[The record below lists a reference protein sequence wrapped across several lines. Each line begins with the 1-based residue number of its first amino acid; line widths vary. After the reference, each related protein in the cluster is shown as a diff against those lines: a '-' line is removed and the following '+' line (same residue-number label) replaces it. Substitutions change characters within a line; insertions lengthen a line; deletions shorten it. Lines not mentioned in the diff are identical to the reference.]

1 MYQLIYD
8 FLSEHLFAG
17 AMGEA
22 SFIIGGVSF
31 DGSEWLAH
39 TFAIVAVALIFVFAV
54 KFIVWLFKM
63 VSGLFMNIGR

>member
-1 MYQLIYD
+1 MYELIYD

-22 SFIIGGVSF
+22 TFTIGGVSF
-31 DGSEWLAH
+31 DGASWLSH

-54 KFIVWLFKM
+54 RFIVWLFKL
-63 VSGLFMNIGR
+63 VSGLFTNIGR